1 MWHDRGDGSFRP
13 LGAAEFTFTGQP
25 LAYLTNAQESF
36 PASSDENKFRSKG
49 YDVDPITG
57 LPTFKYVYDGL
68 EVTNNVLPDLD
79 NRAITNQIALKERG
93 SKTGLYYKAA
103 EGSQIRLMPD
113 GSYAVDDSR
122 YYIRLGSGVTAEI
135 RKIGDQQELI
145 IPFNGSAIS
154 YTIVW

>member
-1 MWHDRGDGSFRP
+1 
-13 LGAAEFTFTGQP
+13 L
-25 LAYLTNAQESF
+25 
-36 PASSDENKFRSKG
+36 DENKFRSKG

-68 EVTNNVLPDLD
+68 EVTNSILPDLD
-79 NRAITNQIALKERG
+79 NKAITNQIALKERG
-93 SKTGLYYKAA
+93 SQTGLYYKAA

-113 GSYAVDDSR
+113 GSYAVDDFR